1 MTAQEIAR
9 YLRYLKEQKGW
20 SSKHWSNMSGVPEAT
35 ISRLL
40 SASTESPY
48 FFNVAAL
55 VKSIDGS
62 LDELAGIERKPVVV
76 EREKT
81 IFAADVQE
89 LVNIQREAIGDLRK
103 ASRHERISSRVA
115 WGITLFLFIV
125 VFSVIVYDV
134 MHTDVG
140 WIRK

>member
-9 YLRYLKEQKGW
+9 YLRHLKEQKGW

-55 VKSIDGS
+55 VKAIDGS
-62 LDELAGIERKPVVV
+62 LDELAGIEHKPVVV
-76 EREKT
+76 EKEKT
-81 IFAADVQE
+81 ILAADVQE

-103 ASRHERISSRVA
+103 AARHERISSRVA
-115 WGITLFLFIV
+115 WSITLILFLT
-125 VFSVIVYDV
+125 VFGFIVYDV
-134 MHTDVG
+134 LHTDVG
-140 WIRK
+140 WVRK